1 MASDNSLT
9 ILQDDLSFWLQQ
21 TEDETNTMI
30 AGMLSLLHDN
40 GQLNERLQ
48 NQNWC
53 KRMFNTVLGKNRAT
67 AQEIRQNH
75 DRLSAYM
82 VQAVG
87 VLYQRN
93 QISNQMMVSLSLQI
107 TQLYQSHL
115 ELKEMLHG
123 LVGKLNEK
131 IESVDNCHLLLHE
144 IDAGIYGDEPSVT
157 ALLAVIAQIDG
168 RMISDGRKMRILE
181 RKMSNKNLLGTDNTL
196 TVEEF
201 LSEIMELNDERLSV
215 VYADLQLY
223 RTEYLLAELAIRA
236 IESWNLLAPSNRRM
250 LKRQAVLDRI
260 VEEAG
265 VDETATF
272 TCDKL
277 YDDIVALRLSL
288 LQDAA
293 NGLAVAG
300 ELCEVGVCGENGDE
314 AEDIR
319 TVQCGWCGE
328 IAYVDDTFQEGDE
341 VECPYCGE
349 RICIGEEQSTFDSV
363 DDMRNTLYENLRGLT
378 ESLEQLKDVM
388 SGCTAGSGGDTA
400 EQISYWVEYYL
411 GSEDSC
417 TVHTGYISD
426 DLREKAK
433 KNIVDK
439 DKAYL
444 YALSGAA
451 IGGYLGGPIGAGVG
465 AAVGAVLGNFSRNKQ
480 EYTCDA
486 DDIVAIVDAS
496 SSHNCGSGMV
506 FTKQGVFFSQTA
518 DVSIY
523 IGYEDICMASGTSGV
538 LSGKLTVERYNASDF
553 KWIGT
558 TIPNERVADLLN
570 ELKNIC

>member
-67 AQEIRQNH
+67 AREIRQNH

-168 RMISDGRKMRILE
+168 RMILDGRKMRILE
-181 RKMSNKNLLGTDNTL
+181 RKMSNKNLLGTYNTL

-201 LSEIMELNDERLSV
+201 LSEIMELNDERLGV

-223 RTEYLLAELAIRA
+223 RTECLLAELAIRA
-236 IESWNLLAPSNRRM
+236 IESWNLLALSNRRM

-265 VDETATF
+265 VDETAAF
-272 TCDKL
+272 TCDEL
-277 YDDIVALRLSL
+277 YDDIVVLRQSL

-293 NGLAVAG
+293 NGLVAAE

-328 IAYVDDTFQEGDE
+328 IAYVDGTFQEGDE
-341 VECPYCGE
+341 VECPCCGE
-349 RICIGEEQSTFDSV
+349 RICIGEEQSTFNSV
-363 DDMRNTLYENLRGLT
+363 DDMRNTLRENLKDLQV
-378 ESLEQLKDVM
+378 SLEQLEDVM
-388 SGCTAGSGGDTA
+388 GGFAADSGSDTA
-400 EQISYWVEYYL
+400 EQISYWVECYL
-411 GSEDSC
+411 GSKDSC
-417 TVHTGYISD
+417 TVYTGYISD
-426 DLREKAK
+426 TLRKKAK

-439 DKAYL
+439 ADSSAVI
-444 YALSGAA
+444 GAM
-451 IGGYLGGPIGAGVG
+451 IGVFLGGPIGAGVG
-465 AAVGAVLGNFSRNKQ
+465 AALGNSVKSKQ

-496 SSHNCGSGMV
+496 ILHDCGDGMV
-506 FTKQGVFFSQTA
+506 FTRQGVFFSQTA

-523 IGYEDICMASGTSGV
+523 IRYDDISMASGTNGV
-538 LSGKLTVERYNASDF
+538 LGGKLTVKRCNASNF
-553 KWIGT
+553 KWTET
-558 TIPNERVADLLN
+558 TIPKKRVADLLN